1 MSGPLP
7 ASHSTLS
14 DRLWRRLVP
23 ATEAA
28 TLWVLLSLAAVVLI
42 GYRFGDSNHG
52 ITVPLLKKL
61 IDPTLYA
68 GDPLVATGESF
79 PTLFYRLLAWI
90 LPSTDWVAP
99 AFFGLYVLTMAAT
112 YAAVYR
118 IGRWAGGPVAGAL
131 TLLIAF
137 PVRIGLAGEAL
148 YRVAFSHSHT
158 ASALALWAIVWFL
171 EGRRLLPILVLSLG
185 AYNHALYSAY
195 VLAPMLLV
203 VLAEWR
209 QTGTR
214 RSWLLL
220 AAASL
225 PWLPLLAWGL
235 MHSAPLSAD
244 WLTLLRLRS
253 AHHSFPSTFG
263 EDLPGVAALLVL
275 TGFAFPAL
283 TRDKRMLLAA
293 FLAATALHFGLGTL
307 FSEFV
312 PVRLVLQ
319 YQPHRCWRFMVVL
332 LWAVVSAQVATDF
345 RKGGVAR
352 VLAAA
357 VGLTLL
363 LPGLAPLLPVAA
375 ALVAFFARPAPPW
388 WLRGLAAA
396 VFLGVS
402 GWGLKAVEP
411 LAELDAIVPRLT
423 NDAVMATAAL
433 ALLLLAGRQVGGRLR
448 TLTVA
453 AVAVFVLLRLGPES
467 YGSVSQ
473 RWRAEVSPWHD
484 VQRWVRLHTPKDA
497 TLLTPPREAGFRVF
511 SERAIVGEWKD
522 GTQQY
527 FDDGFALE
535 WNRRMEAVGPDTYT
549 RTHGRNLLAIARR
562 YGASYIVLPREPMR
576 QGLVLAYRNDS
587 WAVYRAQWRE
597 EATGEEHLTQATN
610 TIGLNAPAASG
621 RSRR

>member
-7 ASHSTLS
+7 ASHSAHS
-14 DRLWRRLVP
+14 DGLWRRLVP

-28 TLWVLLSLAAVVLI
+28 SFWVLLALAAVVLV
-42 GYRFGDSNHG
+42 GYRYGDSNHG

-61 IDPTLYA
+61 IDPTLYPR
-68 GDPLVATGESF
+68 DLLVATGENF
-79 PTLFYRLLAWI
+79 PTLFYRILAWI

-99 AFFGLYVLTMAAT
+99 AFFGLFVLTMAAT

-118 IGRWAGGPVAGAL
+118 IGCWAGGPVAGAL

-148 YRVAFSHSHT
+148 YRVAFSHSHV

-171 EGRRLLPILVLSLG
+171 SGRRLLPILVLSLG

-209 QTGTR
+209 QAGSR

-220 AAASL
+220 AAACL
-225 PWLPLLAWGL
+225 PWLPLVAWGL
-235 MHSAPLSAD
+235 MHSAPLSAE

-275 TGFAFPAL
+275 TCLALPTL
-283 TRDKRMLLAA
+283 TRDKRRLLAA
-293 FLAATALHFGLGTL
+293 FLAAAALHFVLGTV
-307 FSEFV
+307 FSEYL

-319 YQPHRCWRFMVVL
+319 YQPHRCWRFVVVL
-332 LWAVVSAQVATDF
+332 LWAVVSAWVAADF

-352 VLAAA
+352 TLAAG

-375 ALVAFFARPAPPW
+375 ALVAFFARPAPPAW
-388 WLRGLAAA
+388 VRGLAAA
-396 VFLGVS
+396 VLLGVS
-402 GWGLKAVEP
+402 GWGLRSLEP
-411 LAELDAIVPRLT
+411 LSEVDAIVSRLS
-423 NDAVMATAAL
+423 NDTVMTTVAL
-433 ALLLLAGRQVGGRLR
+433 ALLLVAGRQVGGRVRGLA
-448 TLTVA
+448 VA
-453 AVAVFVLLRLGPES
+453 AVAVFLLLRVGPRT
-467 YGSVSQ
+467 YDRVSL
-473 RWRAEVSPWHD
+473 RWRPDVSPWHD
-484 VQRWVRLHTPKDA
+484 VQRWVRLNTPRDA
-497 TLLTPPREAGFRVF
+497 VLLTPPQEAGFRVF
-511 SERAIVGEWKD
+511 SERGIVGEWKD

-527 FDDGFALE
+527 FDDRFALE
-535 WNRRMEAVGPDTYT
+535 WNRRMEAVGLDTYAKA
-549 RTHGRNLLAIARR
+549 HGRDLLAVAKR
-562 YGASYIVLPREPMR
+562 YDASYIVLPRQPLR
-576 QGLVLAYRNDS
+576 RGLVLAYRNGS

-597 EATGEEHLTQATN
+597 EVGEDPEPTGS
-610 TIGLNAPAASG
+610 SG
-621 RSRR
+621 RGRP

>member
-1 MSGPLP
+1 M
-7 ASHSTLS
+7 
-14 DRLWRRLVP
+14 VP
-23 ATEAA
+23 AAEAA
-28 TLWVLLSLAAVVLI
+28 TLWVLLALAATVLI
-42 GYRFGDSNHG
+42 GYRYGDSNHG

-61 IDPTLYA
+61 IDPTLYP

-79 PTLFYRLLAWI
+79 PTLFYRVLAWI

-118 IGRWAGGPVAGAL
+118 IGCWAGGPGAGAL

-195 VLAPMLLV
+195 VLAPLLLV

-214 RSWLLL
+214 RSLLLL

-235 MHSAPLSAD
+235 MHSAPLSSD
-244 WLTLLRLRS
+244 WLALLRLRS
-253 AHHSFPSTFG
+253 AHHSFPGTFG

-275 TGFAFPAL
+275 ACLAFPAL
-283 TRDKRMLLAA
+283 TQEKQRLLAA
-293 FLAATALHFGLGTL
+293 FLGATTLHFVLGTL
-307 FSEFV
+307 FSEFL

-319 YQPHRCWRFMVVL
+319 YQPHRCWRFVVVL
-332 LWAVVSAQVATDF
+332 LWAVVSAGVTADF
-345 RKGGVAR
+345 QKGGRAR
-352 VLAAA
+352 VLVAT

-363 LPGLAPLLPVAA
+363 LPGLAPLLPLAA
-375 ALVAFFARPAPPW
+375 MLVAFFARPAPPSW
-388 WLRGLAAA
+388 VRGLAAA
-396 VFLGVS
+396 ALLGVS
-402 GWGLKAVEP
+402 GWGLQTVEP
-411 LAELDAIVPRLT
+411 LAEVDAIVRRAT
-423 NDAVMATAAL
+423 NDTVMTAAAL
-433 ALLLLAGRQVGGRLR
+433 ALLIVAGRQVGGRVRALA
-448 TLTVA
+448 VA
-453 AVAVFVLLRLGPES
+453 AVMVFVLVRVGPQT
-467 YGSVSQ
+467 YGSASQ
-473 RWRAEVSPWHD
+473 RWRADVSPWHD
-484 VQRWVRLHTPKDA
+484 VQRWVRLNTPPA
-497 TLLTPPREAGFRVF
+497 AVVLTPPQEAGFRVF

-535 WNRRMEAVGPDTYT
+535 WNRRMEAVGLDTYAKT
-549 RTHGRNLLAIARR
+549 SGRDLLGVARR
-562 YGASYIVLPREPMR
+562 YDASYIVLPRQPVR
-576 QGLVLAYRNDS
+576 QGLVLAYRNDA

-597 EATGEEHLTQATN
+597 EAGDDATAPNARGLEPTG
-610 TIGLNAPAASG
+610 ASG
-621 RSRR
+621 RGGP